1 MIDINEILSKYWI
14 FRITNWMKL
23 IKISS
28 VGKQLN
34 ILSIICVLIIISI
47 GFVDNSFFIEGSGLG
62 LLEHPSIWFLITLQ
76 FILPY
81 TLCKISQKLLNKN
94 NYTHSII
101 DDTYFINEYPKVVND
116 FSDFICLKTALS
128 KIIFSNLMAI
138 GIICFAW
145 NSFQNQRP
153 IQFLGFDFWDSS
165 NHLYGYLI
173 SRFYKLYLWVGVL
186 PASSHII
193 IGFILLTQK
202 MIKTAR
208 ELNLI
213 ELKPYHQDGAGG
225 SKIYVDTIIK
235 PLSMPLICIIMLSFV
250 VIIIHQKLDITV
262 IMNLNFIALIFLLLY
277 LIPILTLRKVI
288 YEEKNKQLRKI
299 NLYQEEILKEFYKC
313 DKTEKHKKEYVELL
327 NELNSLLL
335 KIKSV
340 STIPSLKYVVKII
353 TIINSPT
360 LLNLIQKYLISFIF
374 NIKLGL

>member
-14 FRITNWMKL
+14 FRVTNWMKL

-28 VGKQLN
+28 IVNQLN
-34 ILSIICVLIIISI
+34 VLSIICVLLIISI

-62 LLEHPSIWFLITLQ
+62 LLEHPSIWFFITLQ

-81 TLCKISQKLLNKN
+81 TINKISQKLLNKN
-94 NYTHSII
+94 SFIHSVI
-101 DDTYFINEYPKVVND
+101 DDTYFVHEYPKVVND
-116 FSDFICLKTALS
+116 FIDFIRLKTVLS
-128 KIIFSNLMAI
+128 KTIFSNLIAI

-153 IQFLGFDFWDSS
+153 IQLLGFDFWDSS
-165 NHLYGYLI
+165 NHLYGYFI
-173 SRFYKLYLWVGVL
+173 SRFYKLYLWVGLL
-186 PASSHII
+186 PAASHII
-193 IGFILLTQK
+193 IGFILLIKK
-202 MIKTAR
+202 MIKTAK

-225 SKIYVDTIIK
+225 SKIYIDTIIK
-235 PLSMPLICIIMLSFV
+235 PLNMPIIIIIILSFV
-250 VIIIHQKLDITV
+250 IIIIHQKLDITV
-262 IMNLNFIALIFLLLY
+262 IITLNFIALIFLLLY

-299 NLYQEEILKEFYKC
+299 NLYQDEILKEFYKC
-313 DKTEKHKKEYVELL
+313 DKTGKHRKEYFELL

-335 KIKSV
+335 KIKSI

-360 LLNLIQKYLISFIF
+360 LLNLIQKYLIPYIF
-374 NIKLGL
+374 NIKLG